1 MTRPEKLL
9 IVQKM
14 LRIQTLEKEI
24 GDKARDEW
32 MEMSVL
38 RAKKMQVTHLVWKLH
53 PKMSHFKKA
62 GFYSIVQYALG
73 SRPFL

>member
-24 GDKARDEW
+24 GDKARDE
-32 MEMSVL
+32 
-38 RAKKMQVTHLVWKLH
+38 
-53 PKMSHFKKA
+53 
-62 GFYSIVQYALG
+62 
-73 SRPFL
+73 